1 MSCGCHKP
9 NCGCPRDPADGPIEP
24 PERPDIHGHDHGHG
38 VNDSR
43 GGCTPVLRDVDEVF
57 LHSCERP
64 ECGDKTIGAPK
75 YNLTVVNPGNLLLQ
89 EDTGELI
96 RENDGQFLTVD

>member
-1 MSCGCHKP
+1 MSCGCDKP
-9 NCGCPRDPADGPIEP
+9 NCGCPRDPADGPIP
-24 PERPDIHGHDHGHG
+24 LPERPAIDAHEDR
-38 VNDSR
+38 VSDSR
-43 GGCTPVLRDVDEVF
+43 GGCTPVLRDIDETFV
-57 LHSCERP
+57 HSCERP

-75 YNLTVVNPGNLLLQ
+75 YDLTVVNPGNLLLQ

>member
-1 MSCGCHKP
+1 MSCGCNKP

-24 PERPDIHGHDHGHG
+24 PERPSIDAHEHH

-43 GGCTPVLRDVDEVF
+43 GGCTPVLRDVDEAF